1 MGKYLVSNKNQKVNR
16 TTRGWHIKH
25 RQGAHTNFQQHKTI
39 YTYVYI
45 ITYIRYDTITI
56 SSCYINVF
64 KTDWRIV
71 PISRPR
77 TIYNIKQNYETN
89 CRANLLPRLL
99 ASCPV
104 EIRILENWGKNWKTL
119 TLHRILGFA
128 CIWAPKADWGSHSKL
143 WIRTLVNQHHCMPDK
158 HSHEAKCSVSRSIRS
173 PKCSYCVKL
182 LGEHVKQ
189 TWTPSHYKSEWIFF
203 CHPTSCQG
211 SRTQRQVSKQQV
223 GLHSLYIRFTLAIHW
238 QYCKPKQT
246 TSVLQSY
253 HGKAT
258 TTICIH
264 LSQAP
269 PSLES
274 WAAVTSVAQRPC
286 YGKKLCR
293 FFNCVQVAA
302 CRSRMT
308 VTSTC
313 CMPCTTDRGL
323 SSKPVESLV
332 RDQNSTNVVSASLP
346 ASAANTISRMMTSK
360 ATKLKTVK
368 WRQRKGQSQ
377 VLLSNGQK
385 KPPNSKQTKT
395 NHT

>member
-1 MGKYLVSNKNQKVNR
+1 MFILCETVGR
-16 TTRGWHIKH
+16 TCQADMNTFPLQVRVDFFLSSHFMS
-25 RQGAHTNFQQHKTI
+25 RQQNTASSFKT
-39 YTYVYI
+39 TGRFTFALHSVYI
-45 ITYIRYDTITI
+45 G
-56 SSCYINVF
+56 N
-64 KTDWRIV
+64 
-71 PISRPR
+71 
-77 TIYNIKQNYETN
+77 
-89 CRANLLPRLL
+89 
-99 ASCPV
+99 
-104 EIRILENWGKNWKTL
+104 
-119 TLHRILGFA
+119 
-128 CIWAPKADWGSHSKL
+128 
-143 WIRTLVNQHHCMPDK
+143 
-158 HSHEAKCSVSRSIRS
+158 
-173 PKCSYCVKL
+173 
-182 LGEHVKQ
+182 
-189 TWTPSHYKSEWIFF
+189 
-203 CHPTSCQG
+203 
-211 SRTQRQVSKQQV
+211 
-223 GLHSLYIRFTLAIHW
+223 TLAIL
-238 QYCKPKQT
+238 QT
-246 TSVLQSY
+246 KTDYIGTSVLQSY

-368 WRQRKGQSQ
+368 
-377 VLLSNGQK
+377 
-385 KPPNSKQTKT
+385 
-395 NHT
+395 

>member
-16 TTRGWHIKH
+16 TTRAWHIKH

-246 TSVLQSY
+246 TSVHRYYNPTTVRPQPPFVSICHKHLLPWS
-253 HGKAT
+253 HGPPWRRLHKGLVTAKSCAGFLT
-258 TTICIH
+258 VSK
-264 LSQAP
+264 SQHVAAGWLWLP
-269 PSLES
+269 HAACHAQQIEVWVPSL
-274 WAAVTSVAQRPC
+274 
-286 YGKKLCR
+286 
-293 FFNCVQVAA
+293 
-302 CRSRMT
+302 
-308 VTSTC
+308 
-313 CMPCTTDRGL
+313 
-323 SSKPVESLV
+323 
-332 RDQNSTNVVSASLP
+332 
-346 ASAANTISRMMTSK
+346 
-360 ATKLKTVK
+360 
-368 WRQRKGQSQ
+368 
-377 VLLSNGQK
+377 
-385 KPPNSKQTKT
+385 
-395 NHT
+395 